1 MSSRFALSALLAA
14 GAAVAIAA
22 PWSAT
27 PAQAYQC
34 KNSPHQAVGVRAG
47 KAIAS
52 VAARRNW
59 SATAKTQYG
68 LSWSLWNIA
77 TSKQS
82 DCVRLNTGRWR
93 CLASAKP
100 CNYVVG

>member
-1 MSSRFALSALLAA
+1 MKSRFALSFVIAA
-14 GAAVAIAA
+14 GAAVSIAA
-22 PWSAT
+22 PWNVT

-52 VAARRNW
+52 LAARQNW

-68 LSWSLWNIA
+68 LSWSVWNIA

-82 DCVRLNTGRWR
+82 DCVKLNTGQWR